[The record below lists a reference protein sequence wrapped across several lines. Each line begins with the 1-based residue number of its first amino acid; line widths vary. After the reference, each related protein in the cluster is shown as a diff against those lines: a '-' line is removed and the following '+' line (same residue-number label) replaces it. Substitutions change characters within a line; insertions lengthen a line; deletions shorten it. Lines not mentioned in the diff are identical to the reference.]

1 MSASSPEELETLLEA
16 AVLLGD
22 EAAVL
27 SLFEAGAVLITG
39 ARVTGPE
46 HALTELASLGY
57 VAIAIAIAIAIAAAA
72 RTVTGRREVAVIVGD
87 HAVNVSCR
95 SPDGSWRLVAVIMRP
110 GTPHDSNSTACPNRD
125 RAARR
130 KSSAGGI

>member
-1 MSASSPEELETLLEA
+1 MSASSPEELETLLED

-22 EAAVL
+22 ETAVL

-39 ARVTGPE
+39 SGVTGPE
-46 HALTELASLGY
+46 QALAELASLGY
-57 VAIAIAIAIAIAAAA
+57 VAAI

-95 SPDGSWRLVAVIMRP
+95 GPDGSWRLVAAIMRS
-110 GTPHDSNSTACPNRD
+110 GTPQDLNATPGQRGD
-125 RAARR
+125 RAAHRNL
-130 KSSAGGI
+130 SAGGL